1 MAKFGHTRDRRMK
14 SHKVQ
19 ITLQHRVVVD
29 SVPTWQT
36 GSTEKRLKLFTARDP
51 KRDPPVELINRENRK
66 NCKLNCPNL

>member
-29 SVPTWQT
+29 SVPTQQT
-36 GSTEKRLKLFTARDP
+36 GRT
-51 KRDPPVELINRENRK
+51 ENRFK
-66 NCKLNCPNL
+66 KTLHG